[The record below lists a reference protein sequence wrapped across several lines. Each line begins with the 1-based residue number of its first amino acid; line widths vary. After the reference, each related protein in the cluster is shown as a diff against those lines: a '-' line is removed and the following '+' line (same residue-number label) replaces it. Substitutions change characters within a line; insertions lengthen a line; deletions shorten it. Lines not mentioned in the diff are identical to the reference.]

1 MFYANGYVFTQAKTS
16 TTLNRVCPWNQKHK
30 VQEFLKRKYACR
42 FNKYFNAYNEQ
53 NKGILNNT

>member
-1 MFYANGYVFTQAKTS
+1 MFYANGYVFTHAKTS